1 MMAERQTY
9 YDLFGVE
16 YDANPEEI
24 REAYDRMRVAYQDNP
39 EMLKQIKL
47 GWAAL
52 RNPRSRAAYD
62 KRNNIERLRRVRQRL
77 DRPPP
82 TLVGD
87 QGLDIPRTVVEAG
100 DSLDVPQTIV
110 ADGPDEGPELDSAAQ
125 PEIVPSEEPALPPLL
140 VTLDVQPLSGQSWTR
155 QLTPGEYVIGRQDEK
170 EQNACDICLY
180 DPDQFISRKHATVLI
195 RPGGCFVRD
204 EHSDNG
210 TYVNGHLIP
219 AGQVAM
225 LSHEDQISIE
235 GQILTIRI
243 QQMPEE

>member
-1 MMAERQTY
+1 MTSGRQTY
-9 YDLFGVE
+9 YDLFGVD
-16 YDANPEEI
+16 YDAAQEEI
-24 REAYDRMRVAYQDNP
+24 REAYERMLVGYEDNP

-82 TLVGD
+82 TLVED
-87 QGLDIPRTVVEAG
+87 RGLDIPRTVVEAL
-100 DSLDVPQTIV
+100 DSLDVPRTIV
-110 ADGPDEGPELDSAAQ
+110 AVQ
-125 PEIVPSEEPALPPLL
+125 PGIVPSEEPVLTSLL
-140 VTLDVQPLSGQSWTR
+140 VTLDVQPLSGQSWSR
-155 QLTPGEYVIGRQDEK
+155 QLTPGEYVIGRQAEK
-170 EQNACDICLY
+170 KQNVCDICLH
-180 DPDQFISRKHATVLI
+180 DPDRFISRKHATLLI

-219 AGQVAM
+219 PGQVAI

-243 QQMPEE
+243 EQVREE